1 MRFSVVVATYN
12 RKALLRRCLTAL
24 SNQAL
29 PAYEIIVVDDAST
42 DGTGQMVQT
51 EFPRVRYLRLDENR
65 GPAAARNRGVAAATG
80 DVVAFTDDDCIV
92 PYEWLARLAD
102 GYSRHPEVVGV
113 SGFQIPPAAVQQ
125 TNPVARAQRIMRQER
140 WGTLADAERVGGDE
154 IPGFGTNN
162 ASYRRDVLLELGGFD
177 EWFPLA
183 AGEDADL
190 QKRVADA
197 GYRLLYI
204 PLAVDHLRD
213 YTLSAQWQMS
223 VRRGVG
229 AYYFEVKHSSKP
241 SLSRLLL
248 RLGKRTALF
257 ARGITRHDWRIA
269 YITYLTHLGDWMG
282 QFQTALNPP
291 PEIKEYRR

>member
-12 RKALLRRCLTAL
+12 RKELLSRCLTAI

-42 DGTGQMVQT
+42 DGTGEMVQT
-51 EFPRVRYLRLDENR
+51 EFPHVLYLRQNENR
-65 GPAAARNRGVAAATG
+65 GPAAARNRGIEVASG

-92 PYEWLARLAD
+92 PHDWLARLAD
-102 GYSRHPEVVGV
+102 GYARHPEVVGV
-113 SGFQIPPAAVQQ
+113 GGFQIPPAAMQH
-125 TNPVARAQRIMRQER
+125 TNIVARAQSVMRQER
-140 WGTLADAERVGGDE
+140 WGTLADAERVGGDD

-162 ASYRRDVLLELGGFD
+162 ASYRRDVLLEMNGFD

-197 GYRLLYI
+197 GHRLLYI

-213 YTLSAQWQMS
+213 YTLSAQWKMS
-223 VRRGVG
+223 LRRGVG
-229 AYYFEVKHSSKP
+229 AYYFEVKHSGKP
-241 SLSRLLL
+241 SLGRLLL
-248 RLGKRTALF
+248 RLIKRKVLF
-257 ARGITRHDWRIA
+257 GGDLMRLDWRIA
-269 YITYLTHLGDWMG
+269 GIIFLTRFGDWLG
-282 QFQTALNPP
+282 QLQTALNPP
-291 PEIKEYRR
+291 PRLKEKQR